1 MPLKFNPIRKAKHL
15 LEPGEGLHQRTIRSG
30 AWVFAIRIASQ
41 GFSFVRL
48 IIIARILAPDDFGLF
63 GIAMLAMA
71 TLSTFTATGFSSALI
86 QKKGRIEDY
95 LNTAWTVTILRGAA
109 IFTILFFAAPYV
121 ATFFNAPETTN
132 ILRVIGISTLLGGF
146 ANIGVVYFEKE
157 LEYNKQFFYELSSM
171 VADFVVVVSTALI
184 LRSVWALVFGLL
196 ASSIVKVIVS
206 YRIHPYR
213 PRFSL
218 DLGKAKELFAFGKWI
233 LGSAVVVFLFSQ
245 GDDGFV
251 GKLLG
256 VASLGLYRMA
266 YQISNTP
273 TSEVASVFSRV
284 TFPVYSK
291 LQDNLP
297 GLRQAYLKVL
307 QLNAFLSIPLAAG
320 IFMLAPEFTQI
331 VLTAKWLPVVPA
343 LQVLV
348 LFGVL
353 RSISATTSAVFRGVG
368 KPQIVTR
375 WDAIRLGVL
384 VAVIYPLTIQW
395 GIMGTSIAVVLA
407 QLVATVGFSYMVI
420 KITECGVK
428 DFSRLIGLPLIST
441 AIMVLLLWGLKATF
455 LTVSIGQF
463 ILLIL
468 AGIAT
473 YFGATYLLDRF
484 CNYGMRPL
492 IKESLKSLRG
502 S

>member
-1 MPLKFNPIRKAKHL
+1 MPIRFNPIRKAKQL
-15 LEPGEGLHQRTIRSG
+15 LEPGEGLHQRTVRGG

-41 GFSFVRL
+41 GFSFIRI

-71 TLSTFTATGFSSALI
+71 ALSTFTTTGFSSALI
-86 QKKGRIEDY
+86 QKKEKTEDY
-95 LNTAWTVTILRGAA
+95 LNTAWTVTILRGV
-109 IFTILFFAAPYV
+109 ILFGVLFFAAPYV
-121 ATFFNAPETTN
+121 ATFFNTPEATN
-132 ILRVIGISTLLGGF
+132 IIRVISISTLLVGF

-171 VADFVVVVSTALI
+171 VADFVVVISTALI

-213 PRFSL
+213 PHLSL

-233 LGSAVVVFLFSQ
+233 LGSTIVLFLFSQ
-245 GDDGFV
+245 GDDGFL

-256 VASLGLYRMA
+256 IASLGLYQMA
-266 YQISNTP
+266 YRISNMP
-273 TSEVASVFSRV
+273 TEEVTSVFSRV
-284 TFPVYSK
+284 TFPAYSK

-297 GLRQAYLKVL
+297 GLRQASLKVL
-307 QLNAFLSIPLAAG
+307 QFNAFLSIPLAAG
-320 IFMLAPEFTQI
+320 IFILAPEFTQI
-331 VLTAKWLPVVPA
+331 VLTAKWMPMVPA
-343 LQVLV
+343 LQVLA

-353 RSISATTSAVFRGVG
+353 RAISATTASVFRGVG
-368 KPQIVTR
+368 KPQIATR
-375 WDAIRLGVL
+375 WEAIRLGVL
-384 VAVIYPLTIQW
+384 AAVIYPLTIRW
-395 GIMGTSIAVVLA
+395 GIIGTSIAVVLA
-407 QLVATVGFSYMVI
+407 QIVLTIGFSYMVV
-420 KITECGVK
+420 KITECGWK
-428 DFSRLIGLPLIST
+428 SFSRLIALPLIST
-441 AIMVLLLWGLKATF
+441 TVMVLLLFGLKTTF
-455 LTVSIGQF
+455 DTVGIGQL
-463 ILLIL
+463 ILLIA

-484 CNYGMRPL
+484 LGYGMRSL